1 MPIPLVMPAAQ
12 WSRHSCLHFKKT
24 YLRRRRRPRRYLERV
39 KRYLLPAIVAV
50 LLLVCVLGWYIT
62 RDEGSNRTAS
72 KNPAPSGEGSLVDQR
87 LLKAAHQMASEAD
100 TAEEQGFAREALRL
114 ADHELDQAFASA
126 LQEAAAPSTPVPGPL
141 KELSL
146 RISQLKTRV
155 TAGQARI
162 AKLNKDAAANQ
173 TAADEVELAK
183 AKLALDEDEL
193 EDAEQ
198 DMARQGGDPHSK
210 IERAL
215 QEHEGAQHDAQQPK
229 VNTAGSP
236 VTLAGQLMSWFS
248 LRDRTRR
255 LEIAREQAAANVAA
269 LTRAHDTLEKLKN
282 HGPVSPVEDTASTVR
297 RLRRLSDEAKILSE
311 LDKRIQDSQG
321 LAEVYKNWG
330 SAVDARR
337 RGILH
342 LVLRSLAVLAILL
355 AVILI
360 DRAVRHAFNRQA
372 DRKRLQQMRVMATI
386 AVQLI
391 GASLI
396 LLIVF
401 GPPTQM
407 STIIGLATAGLT
419 IVLKDFIVAFFG
431 WFALMGKNGIRVGD
445 WVEINGVGG
454 EVIEI
459 GLLKT
464 VLLEM
469 GNWTST
475 GHPTGRRVAF
485 VNSFAIEGHY
495 FNFSTAGQWL
505 WDELQVTLPAGG
517 DPYQKAQQIRET
529 VERETEADAS
539 AAQQD
544 WERVTHRYGM
554 QAFSAKPAV
563 DLRPSANGLNV
574 VVHYITR
581 APQRYEVRTRLFGA
595 IVGLLHG
602 PASQPAERV

>member
-1 MPIPLVMPAAQ
+1 MINNSGRHAALFIE
-12 WSRHSCLHFKKT
+12 S
-24 YLRRRRRPRRYLERV
+24 RYLERV
-39 KRYLLPAIVAV
+39 RRYLLPAVVA
-50 LLLVCVLGWYIT
+50 LLLLICVFAWYIT
-62 RDEGSNRTAS
+62 RDSGSDRTAS
-72 KNPAPSGEGSLVDQR
+72 KKLAPTAEGSLVDQR

-100 TAEEQGFAREALRL
+100 TAEEQVFASEALRL

-126 LQEAAAPSTPVPGPL
+126 LQEAAAASTPVPGPL
-141 KELSL
+141 KELSQ
-146 RISQLKTRV
+146 RITQLKTRI

-162 AKLNKDAAANQ
+162 AKLNKDALANE
-173 TAADEVELAK
+173 TAAHELELAK
-183 AKLALDEDEL
+183 AQLALDQDEL
-193 EDAEQ
+193 EDAQQ
-198 DMARQGGDPHSK
+198 DMARQGGDQHSK

-229 VNTAGSP
+229 VNMAALP
-236 VTLAGQLMSWFS
+236 ATLAEQIGSWFS
-248 LRDRTRR
+248 LSDRARR
-255 LEIAREQAAANVAA
+255 LEIARQQAATNVTA
-269 LTRAHDTLEKLKN
+269 LTRAHEKSEKLKN
-282 HGPVSPVEDTASTVR
+282 HGPVSIADPAAAAPSSGEPRVEDMESTVV
-297 RLRRLSDEAKILSE
+297 RLRRLSDQTKALSQ
-311 LDKRIQDSQG
+311 LDKRIQDSQA
-321 LAEVYKNWG
+321 LADVYKNWG
-330 SAVDARR
+330 TAVETRR
-337 RGILH
+337 RGVLH
-342 LVLRSLAVLAILL
+342 LLLRSLAAVLAILL

-360 DRAVRHAFNRQA
+360 NRAIRHAFNRQA
-372 DRKRLQQMRVMATI
+372 DRKRLHQMRVMATI
-386 AVQLI
+386 AVQLL
-391 GASLI
+391 GVSLI
-396 LLIVF
+396 LLIIF

-407 STIIGLATAGLT
+407 STIIGLTTAGLT

-431 WFALMGKNGIRVGD
+431 WFALMGRNGIRVGD

-505 WDELQVTLPAGG
+505 WDELQVTLPAEG

-529 VERETEADAS
+529 VERETDADAS

-554 QAFSAKPAV
+554 RPFSAKPAV
-563 DLRPSANGLNV
+563 DLRPAPNGLNV
-574 VVHYITR
+574 IVRYITR
-581 APQRYEVRTRLFGA
+581 APQRYEVKTRLFGA
-595 IVGLLHG
+595 IIGLLHK
-602 PASQPAERV
+602 PAESAAERS

>member
-1 MPIPLVMPAAQ
+1 MSYRAIRRSAVFIE
-12 WSRHSCLHFKKT
+12 SG
-24 YLRRRRRPRRYLERV
+24 YLGRV
-39 KRYLLPAIVAV
+39 RRYLLPIVVAL
-50 LLLVCVLGWYIT
+50 LLLVCVFAWYIT
-62 RDEGSNRTAS
+62 RDSGSNGTAS
-72 KNPAPSGEGSLVDQR
+72 KKEASTGESSLVDQR
-87 LLKAAHQMASEAD
+87 LLKAAHQMASDAD
-100 TAEEQGFAREALRL
+100 TAEEQGFARDALRL

-126 LQEAAAPSTPVPGPL
+126 LQEAAAASTPAPGPL
-141 KELSL
+141 KQLAQ
-146 RISQLKTRV
+146 RITQLKTRV

-162 AKLNKDAAANQ
+162 AKLNKDAEANE
-173 TAADEVELAK
+173 TAADELQLAK
-183 AKLALDEDEL
+183 AKLALDQDEL

-198 DMARQGGDPHSK
+198 DVARQGGDQHSK

-215 QEHEGAQHDAQQPK
+215 QEHEAAQHDAQQPK
-229 VNTAGSP
+229 VNMAGRP
-236 VTLAGQLMSWFS
+236 VTLAEQLGSWFS
-248 LRDRTRR
+248 LRDRARR
-255 LEIAREQAAANVAA
+255 LEIVRQQAVSNAAA
-269 LTRAHDTLEKLKN
+269 LTRAHDTLEKVKN
-282 HGPVSPVEDTASTVR
+282 HDPVPAAGPAAAAPSSDEPPVEDTASTVA
-297 RLRRLSDEAKILSE
+297 RLRRLSDQTKALSQ
-311 LDKRIQDSQG
+311 LDKRIQDSQE
-321 LAEVYKNWG
+321 LASVYKNWG
-330 SAVDARR
+330 AAEETR
-337 RGILH
+337 RGGVLH
-342 LVLRSLAVLAILL
+342 LLLRSLAAVLAILL

-372 DRKRLQQMRVMATI
+372 DRKRLHQMRVMATI

-391 GASLI
+391 GVSLI
-396 LLIVF
+396 LLIIF

-407 STIIGLATAGLT
+407 STIIGLTTAGLT

-505 WDELQVTLPAGG
+505 WDELQVTLPPAG
-517 DPYQKAQQIRET
+517 DPYQKAQEIRET

-544 WERVTHRYGM
+544 WERVTHQYGM
-554 QAFSAKPAV
+554 RPFSAKPAV
-563 DLRPSANGLNV
+563 DLRPSVNGLNV
-574 VVHYITR
+574 IVRYITR
-581 APQRYEVRTRLFGA
+581 APQRYEVKTRLFGA
-595 IVGLLHG
+595 IIGLLHK
-602 PASQPAERV
+602 PAAEPVDRV

>member
-1 MPIPLVMPAAQ
+1 MIFQGPYIVAFGARHAALFIE
-12 WSRHSCLHFKKT
+12 S
-24 YLRRRRRPRRYLERV
+24 RYLDRV
-39 KRYLLPAIVAV
+39 RRNLLPAAVAL
-50 LLLVCVLGWYIT
+50 LLLVCVFAWYIT
-62 RDEGSNRTAS
+62 RDSGSNHTAS
-72 KNPAPSGEGSLVDQR
+72 KKPASTGETQLVDQR

-100 TAEEQGFAREALRL
+100 TAEEQIFAGEALRL

-126 LQEAAAPSTPVPGPL
+126 LQEAAAARPPVPGPL
-141 KELSL
+141 KELSQ
-146 RISQLKTRV
+146 RITQLKTRI

-162 AKLNKDAAANQ
+162 ARLTKDASANE
-173 TAADEVELAK
+173 TAAHELELGK
-183 AKLALDEDEL
+183 AQLALDEDEL

-198 DMARQGGDPHSK
+198 DVARQGGDQHSN

-215 QEHEGAQHDAQQPK
+215 QEHEAAQHDAQRPK
-229 VNTAGSP
+229 VNMAASP
-236 VTLAGQLMSWFS
+236 VTLGEQVGSWFS

-255 LEIAREQAAANVAA
+255 LEVARQQAVTNVAV
-269 LTRAHDTLEKLKN
+269 LTRAHEVAENLKN
-282 HGPVSPVEDTASTVR
+282 HEPASIAGPADVA
-297 RLRRLSDEAKILSE
+297 RLRHLSDQTKALSQ
-311 LDKRIQDSQG
+311 LDKRIQDSQA
-321 LAEVYKNWG
+321 LADVYKNWG
-330 SAVDARR
+330 VAVDARR
-337 RGILH
+337 RGVLH
-342 LVLRSLAVLAILL
+342 LLLRSLAAVLAILL

-360 DRAVRHAFNRQA
+360 DRAIRHAFNRQA
-372 DRKRLQQMRVMATI
+372 DRKRLHQMRVMATI
-386 AVQLI
+386 AVQLL

-396 LLIVF
+396 LLIIF

-407 STIIGLATAGLT
+407 STIIGLTTAGLT

-431 WFALMGKNGIRVGD
+431 WFALMGRNGIRVGD

-505 WDELQVTLPAGG
+505 WDELQVTLPAEG

-529 VERETEADAS
+529 VERETDADAS

-544 WERVTHRYGM
+544 WERVTHKYGM
-554 QAFSAKPAV
+554 RPFSAKPAV
-563 DLRPSANGLNV
+563 DLRPSPNGLNV
-574 VVHYITR
+574 IVRYITR
-581 APQRYEVRTRLFGA
+581 APQRYEVKTRLFGA
-595 IVGLLHG
+595 IIGLLHK
-602 PASQPAERV
+602 PATEPVDRA

>member
-1 MPIPLVMPAAQ
+1 M
-12 WSRHSCLHFKKT
+12 
-24 YLRRRRRPRRYLERV
+24 
-39 KRYLLPAIVAV
+39 KRYLLPAVVAL
-50 LLLVCVLGWYIT
+50 LLLVCVFGWYIT
-62 RDEGSNRTAS
+62 RDSGSSREISKKPAS
-72 KNPAPSGEGSLVDQR
+72 SAETSLVDQR

-100 TAEEQGFAREALRL
+100 TPEEQAFAREALRL

-126 LQEAAAPSTPVPGPL
+126 LQQAAAASAPAAGPL
-141 KELSL
+141 KELSQ
-146 RISQLKTRV
+146 RVAQLKARV
-155 TAGQARI
+155 TAGQARV
-162 AKLNKDAAANQ
+162 ARLNKDAGASA
-173 TAADEVELAK
+173 TAADELELAK
-183 AKLALDEDEL
+183 AKLALDQDEL

-198 DMARQGGDPHSK
+198 DVARQGGDQHSK

-215 QEHEGAQHDAQQPK
+215 QEHEDAQHNAQQPK
-229 VNTAGSP
+229 VNMAGRP
-236 VTLAGQLMSWFS
+236 VTLAEQFMTWFS
-248 LRDRTRR
+248 LRDRAGR
-255 LEIAREQAAANVAA
+255 LKNVRQQAITNATA
-269 LTRAHDTLEKLKN
+269 LTRTHETLEKLRN
-282 HGPVSPVEDTASTVR
+282 HEPVSTSAPASTTLSSDEPSVDDTAATVVQ
-297 RLRRLSDEAKILSE
+297 LRRLSDQTKALSQ
-311 LDKRIQDSQG
+311 LDKRIQDSQQ
-321 LAEVYKNWG
+321 LADVYKNWI
-330 SAVDARR
+330 AVVDARR
-337 RGILH
+337 RNVLH
-342 LVLRSLAVLAILL
+342 LLLRSLAAVFAILL

-360 DRAVRHAFNRQA
+360 DRAVRHAFSRQA
-372 DRKRLQQMRVMATI
+372 DRKRLHQMRVMATI

-391 GASLI
+391 GVSVI
-396 LLIVF
+396 LLIIF

-407 STIIGLATAGLT
+407 STIIGLTTAGLT

-529 VERETEADAS
+529 VERETEADAN

-544 WERVTHRYGM
+544 WERVTHQYGM
-554 QAFSAKPAV
+554 RPFSGKPAV
-563 DLRPSANGLNV
+563 DLRPSLNGLNV
-574 VVHYITR
+574 IVHYITR

-595 IVGLLHG
+595 IIGLLHG
-602 PASQPAERV
+602 PAESTMERS

>member
-1 MPIPLVMPAAQ
+1 
-12 WSRHSCLHFKKT
+12 
-24 YLRRRRRPRRYLERV
+24 V
-39 KRYLLPAIVAV
+39 KRYLLPAIVAL
-50 LLLVCVLGWYIT
+50 LLLVCALGWYIT
-62 RDEGSNRTAS
+62 RDANANRAVL
-72 KNPAPSGEGSLVDQR
+72 KKPVASGESSLVDQR
-87 LLKAAHQMASEAD
+87 LLQAAHQMASEAD

-126 LQEAAAPSTPVPGPL
+126 LQAAAAASTPPSGPL
-141 KELSL
+141 KELSQ
-146 RISQLKTRV
+146 RIAQLKTRV
-155 TAGQARI
+155 TAGQGRV
-162 AKLNKDAAANQ
+162 AKLNKDAVTSAM
-173 TAADEVELAK
+173 AADELELAK
-183 AKLALDEDEL
+183 AKLALNEDEL

-198 DMARQGGDPHSK
+198 DMARQGGDQHSK

-215 QEHEGAQHDAQQPK
+215 QEHEAAQHNALQPT
-229 VNTAGSP
+229 VNMAGRP
-236 VTLAGQLMSWFS
+236 VTLAEQLMLWFS
-248 LRDRTRR
+248 LRGRAWR
-255 LEIAREQAAANVAA
+255 LENVRQQAVNNAAA
-269 LTRAHDTLEKLKN
+269 LTRAHETLEKLRN
-282 HGPVSPVEDTASTVR
+282 HESVSAPAPAAATPSPDEPPVEDTAATVLQ
-297 RLRRLSDEAKILSE
+297 LRRLSDQTKALSQ

-321 LAEVYKNWG
+321 LAAVYNNW
-330 SAVDARR
+330 SAAVDARR

-342 LVLRSLAVLAILL
+342 LLLRSLAAVFAILL

-360 DRAVRHAFNRQA
+360 DRAVRHAFDRQA
-372 DRKRLQQMRVMATI
+372 DRKRLHQMRVMATI

-391 GASLI
+391 GATLI
-396 LLIVF
+396 LLIMF
-401 GPPTQM
+401 GPPTQV
-407 STIIGLATAGLT
+407 STIIGLTTAGLT

-459 GLLKT
+459 GVLKT

-517 DPYQKAQQIRET
+517 DAYQKAQQIRET
-529 VERETEADAS
+529 VERETEADAN

-544 WERVTHRYGM
+544 WERVTHQYGM
-554 QAFSAKPAV
+554 RPFSGKPAV
-563 DLRPSANGLNV
+563 DLRPSLNGLNV
-574 VVHYITR
+574 IVHYITR

-595 IVGLLHG
+595 IIGLLHG
-602 PASQPAERV
+602 PAESAGERS

>member
-1 MPIPLVMPAAQ
+1 M
-12 WSRHSCLHFKKT
+12 
-24 YLRRRRRPRRYLERV
+24 
-39 KRYLLPAIVAV
+39 KRYLLPSIVAV
-50 LLLVCVLGWYIT
+50 LLLVSVSGWYIT
-62 RDEGSNRTAS
+62 RDEGSDRTAS
-72 KNPAPSGEGSLVDQR
+72 KNSAPSGESSLVDQR
-87 LLKAAHQMASEAD
+87 LLKAAHQIASEAD
-100 TAEEQGFAREALRL
+100 TAEEQAFAREALRL

-126 LQEAAAPSTPVPGPL
+126 LQEAAAASTPVPGPL

-229 VNTAGSP
+229 VNMAGSP

-255 LEIAREQAAANVAA
+255 LEIAREQAATNVAA

-282 HGPVSPVEDTASTVR
+282 HEPVSTAGPSGDAPSSGEPPVEDTASTVR

-311 LDKRIQDSQG
+311 LDKRVQDSQG

-342 LVLRSLAVLAILL
+342 LVLRSLAAVLAILL

-360 DRAVRHAFNRQA
+360 DRAVRHAFDRQA

-396 LLIVF
+396 LLIIF

-407 STIIGLATAGLT
+407 STIIGLTTAGLT

-554 QAFSAKPAV
+554 QAFSAKPAA
-563 DLRPSANGLNV
+563 DLRPSVNGLNV

-602 PASQPAERV
+602 PAAQPAERV